1 MPQDNPPHLKYD
13 NLEPSAYTISFNA
26 LVQRYGISQGS
37 VSHRIKQLRLKTKR
51 RGNKTFLTVNQL
63 AQLDELHRFLQ
74 ENPGSTIKEF
84 LIYSSNRFRPSLSSD
99 DLINNSISVVI
110 PEQLSQSSQDQ
121 ALPQSS
127 DDKSDDKSLI
137 IEEYRRLIEEQR
149 HIINEQRRIIN
160 DYARKIDEHKLEK
173 EDFSEKLDQ
182 FNQGLKEAERGVL
195 MMKHKLGKYQTH
207 TEMWESFWLNT
218 FSYPLSEEDAHSIY
232 GVIWIKTKLS
242 SDEASARESNAAPVN
257 ERLPR
262 LVD

>member
-1 MPQDNPPHLKYD
+1 MN
-13 NLEPSAYTISFNA
+13 NLEPTAYTISFNA
-26 LVQRYGISQGS
+26 LIQRYGVSQGT

-99 DLINNSISVVI
+99 DSINDSISVVI
-110 PEQLSQSSQDQ
+110 PGELPQSSQDQ

-127 DDKSDDKSLI
+127 DDKGLI

-173 EDFSEKLDQ
+173 EDFSQKLDE
-182 FNQGLKEAERGVL
+182 FNQTLKEAERGIL

-207 TEMWESFWLNT
+207 TEMWEEFWLNN
-218 FSYPLSEEDAHSIY
+218 FSYPLSHDEAHSIY

-242 SDEASARESNAAPVN
+242 DDEGAARGSFAAPIN

>member
-1 MPQDNPPHLKYD
+1 MRSSLNMN

-26 LVQRYGISQGS
+26 LVQRYGVSQGT

-51 RGNKTFLTVNQL
+51 RGNKTFLTANQL

-99 DLINNSISVVI
+99 DSINDSISVVI
-110 PEQLSQSSQDQ
+110 PEQLPQSSQDQ
-121 ALPQSS
+121 ALPQS
-127 DDKSDDKSLI
+127 SDDKSLI

-160 DYARKIDEHKLEK
+160 DYARIIDEHNLEK
-173 EDFSEKLDQ
+173 ENNRQQIQEFDQ
-182 FNQGLKEAERGVL
+182 LGEEVKRTIL
-195 MMKHKLGKYQTH
+195 MMKHRLGKYQTH
-207 TEMWESFWLNT
+207 AEMWEDFWLNN
-218 FSYPLSEEDAHSIY
+218 FSYPLSEEEAHSIS
-232 GVIWIKTKLS
+232 GFIWIKTKLTY
-242 SDEASARESNAAPVN
+242 DEGSACRSFAAPIN

-262 LVD
+262 LID

>member
-1 MPQDNPPHLKYD
+1 MRSSLNMN

-26 LVQRYGISQGS
+26 LVQRYGVSQGT

-51 RGNKTFLTVNQL
+51 RGSKTFLTVNQL

-110 PEQLSQSSQDQ
+110 PEQLSQSSQHQ

-137 IEEYRRLIEEQR
+137 LEEYRRLIEEQR

-160 DYARKIDEHKLEK
+160 DYARKTDEHKLEK
-173 EDFSEKLDQ
+173 EDFSENLDQ
-182 FNQGLKEAERGVL
+182 FNQGLKEAERVVA
-195 MMKHKLGKYQTH
+195 MMKDQLVKYQSQTKL
-207 TEMWESFWLNT
+207 WEDFWLNT
-218 FSYPLSEEDAHSIY
+218 FPCPLSEKDARSIY
-232 GVIWIKTKLS
+232 GAIWVKTKLS
-242 SDEASARESNAAPVN
+242 SDEASARGSNAAPVN

-262 LVD
+262 FVD

>member
-1 MPQDNPPHLKYD
+1 MN

-26 LVQRYGISQGS
+26 LVQRYGISQGT

-51 RGNKTFLTVNQL
+51 RGNKTFLTANQL

-84 LIYSSNRFRPSLSSD
+84 LIYSSNRLRPSLSD
-99 DLINNSISVVI
+99 DSIDDSISLK
-110 PEQLSQSSQDQ
+110 PLEQVPQSGQDQ

-127 DDKSDDKSLI
+127 DDESLI
-137 IEEYRRLIEEQR
+137 IEEYRQLIEEQR
-149 HIINEQRRIIN
+149 RIISEQRRIIN
-160 DYARKIDEHKLEK
+160 DYGRIIDELNLEK
-173 EDFSEKLDQ
+173 EDNKQRLHEFHQ
-182 FNQGLKEAERGVL
+182 MVKEVERGTL

-207 TEMWESFWLNT
+207 TEMWEDFWLNT
-218 FSYPLSEEDAHSIY
+218 FPYPLSEEDAHSIY
-232 GVIWIKTKLS
+232 GVIWVKTKLS
-242 SDEASARESNAAPVN
+242 SDDASARGSFAAPIN